1 MGGFFPFQRKNV
13 PILARSGFRA
23 GLLYNIRER
32 NLPMQNKSKRSA
44 VRSLAVMVL
53 FLLIAIGLVV
63 ELLRI
68 YVPNVWAAFSSG
80 DENALQACFDG
91 QYTAYSAGLLWLLSF
106 VQILSVVLP
115 AMPVQLVAGIVLG
128 PWLGCAICLTACMAA
143 HIAVFYAATHAQ
155 TSLAALEEASP
166 KLKKARDALSVKR
179 NRTYYTTILLL
190 APGLPN
196 GIIPYTAAH
205 AGLQGR
211 RYFLAL
217 LLALPVPTFVTCLA
231 GDLLLSGVWWVGI
244 AMLATLYILVGV
256 LFLRRDSLPGKIR
269 GLLHRQKAPQN

>member
-1 MGGFFPFQRKNV
+1 
-13 PILARSGFRA
+13 
-23 GLLYNIRER
+23 
-32 NLPMQNKSKRSA
+32 MQNKSKKSA

-80 DENALQACFDG
+80 DENALQTCFDG
-91 QYTAYSAGLLWLLSF
+91 QSTAYSAGLLWLLSF

-128 PWLGCAICLTACMAA
+128 PWLGCAVCLTACMAA

-155 TSLAALEEASP
+155 TSLAALEDASP

-179 NRTYYTTILLL
+179 NRTYNTTILLL

-196 GIIPYTAAH
+196 GIIPYAAAH

-244 AMLATLYILVGV
+244 AMLAALYILVGV

-269 GLLHRQKAPQN
+269 GQLHRQKASQNG

>member
-1 MGGFFPFQRKNV
+1 
-13 PILARSGFRA
+13 
-23 GLLYNIRER
+23 
-32 NLPMQNKSKRSA
+32 MQNKSKKSA

-91 QYTAYSAGLLWLLSF
+91 QNTAYSAGLLWLLSF

-128 PWLGCAICLTACMAA
+128 PWLGCAVCLTACMAA

-179 NRTYYTTILLL
+179 NRTYYTTI
-190 APGLPN
+190 G
-196 GIIPYTAAH
+196 
-205 AGLQGR
+205 
-211 RYFLAL
+211 
-217 LLALPVPTFVTCLA
+217 C
-231 GDLLLSGVWWVGI
+231 
-244 AMLATLYILVGV
+244 
-256 LFLRRDSLPGKIR
+256 
-269 GLLHRQKAPQN
+269 HRFYL

>member
-1 MGGFFPFQRKNV
+1 
-13 PILARSGFRA
+13 
-23 GLLYNIRER
+23 
-32 NLPMQNKSKRSA
+32 MQNKSKRSA

-91 QYTAYSAGLLWLLSF
+91 QNTAYSAGLLWLLSF

-196 GIIPYTAAH
+196 GI
-205 AGLQGR
+205 
-211 RYFLAL
+211 
-217 LLALPVPTFVTCLA
+217 LP
-231 GDLLLSGVWWVGI
+231 
-244 AMLATLYILVGV
+244 
-256 LFLRRDSLPGKIR
+256 
-269 GLLHRQKAPQN
+269 

>member
-1 MGGFFPFQRKNV
+1 
-13 PILARSGFRA
+13 
-23 GLLYNIRER
+23 
-32 NLPMQNKSKRSA
+32 MQNKSKKSA

-80 DENALQACFDG
+80 DENALQTCFDG
-91 QYTAYSAGLLWLLSF
+91 QSTAYSAGLLWLLSF

-128 PWLGCAICLTACMAA
+128 PWLGCAVCLTACMAA

-155 TSLAALEEASP
+155 TSL
-166 KLKKARDALSVKR
+166 
-179 NRTYYTTILLL
+179 
-190 APGLPN
+190 
-196 GIIPYTAAH
+196 

-244 AMLATLYILVGV
+244 AMLAALYILVGV

-269 GLLHRQKAPQN
+269 GQLHRQKASQNG

>member
-44 VRSLAVMVL
+44 VRSLAAMVL

-91 QYTAYSAGLLWLLSF
+91 QNTAYSAGLLWLLSF

>member
-1 MGGFFPFQRKNV
+1 
-13 PILARSGFRA
+13 
-23 GLLYNIRER
+23 
-32 NLPMQNKSKRSA
+32 MQNKSKKSA

-53 FLLIAIGLVV
+53 FLLIAIRLVV

-80 DENALQACFDG
+80 DENALQTCFDG
-91 QYTAYSAGLLWLLSF
+91 QSTAYSAGLLWLLSF

-128 PWLGCAICLTACMAA
+128 PWLGCAVCLTACMAA
-143 HIAVFYAATHAQ
+143 HTAVFYAATHAQ

-196 GIIPYTAAH
+196 GIIPYAAAAALFSGAAAGPARAHLRHLPCRRSAAVRSLVGRHCH
-205 AGLQGR
+205 AGR
-211 RYFLAL
+211 AL
-217 LLALPVPTFVTCLA
+217 HSCWRALPPTGFPA
-231 GDLLLSGVWWVGI
+231 GQ
-244 AMLATLYILVGV
+244 
-256 LFLRRDSLPGKIR
+256 DSEP
-269 GLLHRQKAPQN
+269 AA